1 MLKDIQILDFQTI
14 CFVSPAHDI
23 FHNIFHS
30 TDKEFRD
37 KEYENVLKLYYE
49 MLAKT
54 VRLLGSDPDKLFTFE
69 NLKDELK
76 RFGNYLLIM
85 SPLWIS
91 TTQVNPSEMTGMDE
105 MFDETGESEN
115 TPDIVSGLSGEGQR
129 EFERRVNGLLADI
142 VELEYYRKI
151 E

>member
-1 MLKDIQILDFQTI
+1 M
-14 CFVSPAHDI
+14 
-23 FHNIFHS
+23 
-30 TDKEFRD
+30 FRD

-49 MLAKT
+49 SLAKT
-54 VRLLGSDPDKLFTFE
+54 VRLLGSDPDKLFTFA

-91 TTQVNPSEMTGMDE
+91 TTQVDPSEMTGMDE
-105 MFDETGESEN
+105 MFDEAEDSEI
-115 TPDIVSGLSGEGQR
+115 TTDLISGFNKEGQR
-129 EFERRVNGLLADI
+129 EFERRINGLLEDVI
-142 VELEYYRKI
+142 ELGYYRKI

>member
-1 MLKDIQILDFQTI
+1 M
-14 CFVSPAHDI
+14 
-23 FHNIFHS
+23 
-30 TDKEFRD
+30 FRD

-49 MLAKT
+49 TLAKT
-54 VRLLGSDPDKLFTFE
+54 VRLLGSDPGELFTFA

-91 TTQVNPSEMTGMDE
+91 TTQVDPSGMTGMDE
-105 MFDETGESEN
+105 MFDGTGEGEN
-115 TPDIVSGLSGEGQR
+115 KPDLVSGFSKEGQR
-129 EFERRVNGLLADI
+129 EFERRINGLLEDI
-142 VELEYYRKI
+142 IELGYYRKI